1 VPLSGLPAKAVTR
14 GYHLGAIPANRVR
27 IACDWLLD
35 AVLAR
40 QAVQFGL
47 VRAAAV
53 PLGINSP
60 PPPASTSGYR
70 PASPGLQAAKPIMQ
84 RH

>member
-1 VPLSGLPAKAVTR
+1 MPAKAVTR
-14 GYHLGAIPANRVR
+14 GYHLAAIPANRVR

-35 AVLAR
+35 AVLGR

-53 PLGINSP
+53 PLDVDSP
-60 PPPASTSGYR
+60 SPRSAHLRLPASLTR
-70 PASPGLQAAKPIMQ
+70 TPITQ
-84 RH
+84 EEP